1 MRQLEEEKE
10 MLEQGMEV
18 VESARLWYQKQL
30 SSINDKQKF
39 AAWSSFNVSPLSFIT
54 FLTFLFVVYY
64 LKLLLFASLNCYV
77 DRKLFTSRTEITI
90 PSFYIVNVFSFY
102 FAPQ

>member
-30 SSINDKQKF
+30 SSINDKQKL
-39 AAWSSFNVSPLSFIT
+39 AAWSSFNVSPLSFFTFVT
-54 FLTFLFVVYY
+54 FL
-64 LKLLLFASLNCYV
+64 K
-77 DRKLFTSRTEITI
+77 RE
-90 PSFYIVNVFSFY
+90 
-102 FAPQ
+102 